1 MWKTIF
7 FSQGTRLYSIYRT
20 WATICTYLFFFKIV
34 GCLVLNSYKDYLFI
48 KCDIFYFVVAL
59 GYMVSTI
66 FGLFTLFCEL
76 PEDPNL
82 KCNLWSDWSG
92 FHILLLRCSFISGPQ
107 AARPGE
113 FQCIFSHCL
122 SGSLPSSLCLSVTPS
137 VSFSSFASSRLF
149 NFLHKNVRINLRDS
163 LLWVQRVDRDRI

>member
-7 FSQGTRLYSIYRT
+7 FPQGNRLHSIYRT
-20 WATICTYLFFFKIV
+20 CTTICILIVFFEIA

-48 KCDIFYFVVAL
+48 KCDNFYFVVAL

-82 KCNLWSDWSG
+82 KCNLGSGWSG
-92 FHILLLRCSFISGPQ
+92 LHMLFLGCSFICGPQ
-107 AARPGE
+107 AACPGKL
-113 FQCIFSHCL
+113 QCVFSHCL

-137 VSFSSFASSRLF
+137 VSFSSFASSWLF

-163 LLWVQRVDRDRI
+163 LLLGQRAGRDRI

>member
-1 MWKTIF
+1 MPYNLYLFVVF
-7 FSQGTRLYSIYRT
+7 FST
-20 WATICTYLFFFKIV
+20 FV
-34 GCLVLNSYKDYLFI
+34 GCLVLNSHKDYLFI

-82 KCNLWSDWSG
+82 KCNLGSDWSG
-92 FHILLLRCSFISGPQ
+92 FHILLLRCSLRSGPQ
-107 AARPGE
+107 AAHLGE

-149 NFLHKNVRINLRDS
+149 NCIILFFCFFSAL
-163 LLWVQRVDRDRI
+163 

>member
-7 FSQGTRLYSIYRT
+7 FPQGNRLYSIYRT
-20 WATICTYLFFFKIV
+20 CTTICILIVFFEIA

-48 KCDIFYFVVAL
+48 KRDNFYFVVAL

-82 KCNLWSDWSG
+82 NAIQGVIDQFCICCFW
-92 FHILLLRCSFISGPQ
+92 
-107 AARPGE
+107 AASLYVVPKQLALENFNVSSPIVSLG
-113 FQCIFSHCL
+113 L
-122 SGSLPSSLCLSVTPS
+122 SLPLCVSL
-137 VSFSSFASSRLF
+137 
-149 NFLHKNVRINLRDS
+149 
-163 LLWVQRVDRDRI
+163 